1 MDMTELTAGQII
13 GLQALMG
20 MMQNQQPAGQ
30 MVDIGHGYRAWVPNS
45 GWGQLSGA
53 VRGAVGGAAQGALQN
68 YMREQALKDREDEA
82 GRDFARKL
90 DFLDKQAGYRE
101 IGAEADHGRS
111 LRRMKRQFD
120 YSQQG
125 ADADLARRFD
135 ELDRRFALGEES
147 AGAEMAR
154 RVDFYNLQGR
164 DRVAEALAAAGVAPS
179 EYTDRAAGLDALA
192 AEIARVRAEEDAY
205 SRAETIDRLTR
216 AGVPLERALQ
226 MVGGGIGGQG
236 GAAGLAGMGPV
247 DVQPNPLS
255 ERGRGVAAAGGM
267 QDALLEKIKAARAGE
282 ERKKSRED
290 YRRAT
295 TSPYRLYP

>member
-1 MDMTELTAGQII
+1 MDMTELTAGQAI

-101 IGAEADHGRS
+101 IGAEADQGRS

-135 ELDRRFALGEES
+135 ELDWRFALGEES
-147 AGAEMAR
+147 ADAEMARRERLAKSDHGR

-192 AEIARVRAEEDAY
+192 AEIARVRSEED
-205 SRAETIDRLTR
+205 
-216 AGVPLERALQ
+216 V
-226 MVGGGIGGQG
+226 
-236 GAAGLAGMGPV
+236 
-247 DVQPNPLS
+247 
-255 ERGRGVAAAGGM
+255 
-267 QDALLEKIKAARAGE
+267 
-282 ERKKSRED
+282 
-290 YRRAT
+290 
-295 TSPYRLYP
+295 